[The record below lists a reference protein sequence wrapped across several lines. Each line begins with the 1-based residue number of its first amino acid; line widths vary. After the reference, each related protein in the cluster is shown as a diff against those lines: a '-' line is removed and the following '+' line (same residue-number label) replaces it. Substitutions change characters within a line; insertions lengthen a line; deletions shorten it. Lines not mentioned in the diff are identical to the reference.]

1 MAKVSGRVYK
11 LRLGKRD
18 FNGVLIMGKTLFY
31 MSPSRDGY
39 RNLAVDE
46 WLLDTLGVD
55 DMALYFYI
63 NANAVII
70 GKNQNPF
77 RECNLRKMEQDDVQL
92 VRRITGGGAV
102 YHDEGNLNFSFIC
115 GNNRYDE
122 SSQFELI
129 LNAVRSLGIPCEF
142 SGKNDLK
149 ANGMKFSGNAFCARN
164 NTRQHHGTLLVNADL
179 KKLSDYLNPDPKKMK
194 AKGVTS
200 VRQKVCNL
208 CDFIPSLK
216 TEDVARAVRK
226 AYEAAYGGVEEFSP
240 SKSDEAQIKKYY
252 EKQTSW
258 EWKMGNTPQFDFELD
273 ERFDWGSV
281 QLYLNVEKNIING
294 AKLYSDANDAQIADN
309 VKELLI
315 GTRFSA
321 RDVADALLSK
331 KDIHLTQ
338 LAEYILEKGI

>member
-1 MAKVSGRVYK
+1 
-11 LRLGKRD
+11 
-18 FNGVLIMGKTLFY
+18 MGKNILY
-31 MSPSRDGY
+31 LSPSFDGY

-46 WLLDTLGVD
+46 WLLDTLGKD

-70 GKNQNPF
+70 GKNQNPY
-77 RECNLRKMEQDDVQL
+77 RECNLKHMERDNVQL

-102 YHDEGNLNFSFIC
+102 YHDKGNLNFSFIC

-122 SSQFELI
+122 HAQFELI

-149 ANGMKFSGNAFCARN
+149 ADGMKFSGNAFCARK
-164 NTRQHHGTLLVNADL
+164 NTKQHHGTLLVNADL
-179 KKLSDYLNPDPKKMK
+179 TKLTDYLNPDPKKMR

-208 CDFIPSLK
+208 CDFRPGLS
-216 TEDVARAVRK
+216 TEQVADAVKSAFTNACKDVVDF
-226 AYEAAYGGVEEFSP
+226 VP
-240 SKSDEAQIKKYY
+240 SKADEEQISKYY

-258 EWKMGNTPQFDFELD
+258 EWKLGNTPEFDFEID

-281 QLYLNVEKNIING
+281 QLYLNVDKNIITR
-294 AKLYSDANDAQIADN
+294 AKLYSDANDAAIADEA
-309 VKELLI
+309 KALLEN
-315 GTRFSA
+315 TRFEA
-321 RDVADALLSK
+321 ECVKYALLKSNNP
-331 KDIHLTQ
+331 HLIE
-338 LAEYILEKGI
+338 LGEYIFEKGL